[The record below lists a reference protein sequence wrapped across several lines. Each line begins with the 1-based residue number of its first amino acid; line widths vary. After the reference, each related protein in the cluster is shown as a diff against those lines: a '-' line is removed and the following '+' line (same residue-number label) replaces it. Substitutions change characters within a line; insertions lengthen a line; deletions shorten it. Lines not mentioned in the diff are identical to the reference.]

1 MAREPGPIILFG
13 SGESLPEAQAI
24 HDSVLRTVSPPVRV
38 CVLETPAGFETNS
51 PQVAGRL
58 GEYLR
63 FRLQNYRPEI
73 SVVPARRR
81 GTAFSPDDQTI
92 ADPIFHSNY
101 LMMGPGSPSYTV
113 RQLRDSF
120 TWHAVVARHRL
131 GYPLVLASAA
141 TIAISDHALPV
152 YEIYK
157 VGEDLHWKRG
167 LNLLGPNG
175 PSIAFV
181 PHWNNNDGGDDLDT
195 SRCFMGK
202 ARFAELRALLP
213 PATSVI
219 GIDERTALILDFSKG
234 EARVMGAG
242 GVTLQS
248 ALEERFFGRRET
260 VRLLELGIEALTD
273 LAAGLPESVWQRA
286 VAADSPTD
294 PTIAL
299 PSADVLALVATRAQA
314 RASRDWAESDRL
326 RDDIARLGWKIK
338 DTPRGAEILPMADPP
353 G

>member
-1 MAREPGPIILFG
+1 MPRKPGPIILFG
-13 SGESLPEAQAI
+13 SGESLPEAQSI
-24 HDSVLRTVSPPVRV
+24 HDSILKTVAPPVRA

-73 SVVPARRR
+73 TVVPARRR
-81 GTAFSPDDQTI
+81 GTAFSPDDQAI
-92 ADPIFHSNY
+92 AEPIFVANY

-113 RQLRDSF
+113 RQLQDSF

-131 GYPLVLASAA
+131 GHPLVLASAA
-141 TIAISDHALPV
+141 TIAVSDYALPV

-157 VGEDLHWKRG
+157 VGEDVHWKRG

-175 PSIAFV
+175 TSIAFV
-181 PHWNNNDGGDDLDT
+181 PHWDNNDGGDDLDT

-202 ARFAELRALLP
+202 ERFAELRALLP
-213 PATSVI
+213 PATCVV
-219 GIDERTALILDFSKG
+219 GIDERTALILDFASG

-242 GVTLQS
+242 GVTVQS
-248 ALEERFFGRRET
+248 GPVERRIGRRET
-260 VRLLELGIEALTD
+260 FGLAELGLKDLTD
-273 LAAGLPESVWQRA
+273 LAVGLPETVWNKA
-286 VAADSPTD
+286 LAADSSSEPPVAT
-294 PTIAL
+294 
-299 PSADVLALVATRAQA
+299 PSEDVLALVASRAQA

-338 DTPRGAEILPMADPP
+338 DTPNGAEVLPLTSPP

>member
-1 MAREPGPIILFG
+1 MSRKPGPIVLFG
-13 SGESLPEAQAI
+13 SGESLPEAQPI
-24 HDSVLRTVSPPVRV
+24 HDSILKAVARPVRA
-38 CVLETPAGFETNS
+38 CILETPAGFETNS

-63 FRLQNYRPEI
+63 VRLQNYRPEI
-73 SVVPARRR
+73 TIVPARRR
-81 GTAFSPDDQTI
+81 GTAFSPDDQAI
-92 ADPIFHSNY
+92 AEPIFGANY

-141 TIAISDHALPV
+141 TIAVSDFALPV

-157 VGEDLHWKRG
+157 VGEELHWKRG
-167 LNLLGPNG
+167 LNLLGPNR

-181 PHWNNNDGGDDLDT
+181 PHWDNNDGGKDLDT

-213 PATSVI
+213 PTTAVV
-219 GIDERTALILDFSKG
+219 GIDERTALILDFTHD

-248 ALEERFFGRRET
+248 ERDERRFGRRET
-260 VRLLELGIEALTD
+260 FPLADLGLDALTD
-273 LAAGLPESVWQRA
+273 PAIGLPNAVWEKA
-286 VAADSPTD
+286 LAADSTTAPT
-294 PTIAL
+294 AVL
-299 PSADVLALVATRAQA
+299 PSDDVLALIATRARA
-314 RASRDWAESDRL
+314 RASQDWAESDRL

-338 DTPRGAEILPMADPP
+338 DTPNGAEVLPLGCPH